1 MNISSKIDHTLLK
14 PDCNHADIRKWVEEA
29 IQHQFANVCIP
40 PYMVKEASRLLENHK
55 TGVCTVI
62 GFPFGYNTT
71 PIKVEEIKR
80 AIDEGA
86 DELDAVINIS
96 AVKCADWSFVSN
108 DIESMV
114 RSTQMKDK
122 KIKIILETGL
132 MTAEEITKLCEII
145 QVSKPN
151 FVKTSTGFNGP
162 GANVEIIQLLRATL
176 STDIKIKASGG
187 IKTKSAAEKLILA
200 GADRIGSSN
209 SVLLV
214 S

>member
-14 PDCNHADIRKWVEEA
+14 PDCNHADIRKWVDEA
-29 IQHQFANVCIP
+29 VQYQFANVCIP
-40 PYMVKEASRLLENHK
+40 PYMVKEAARLLENQK
-55 TGVCTVI
+55 TGICTVI

-86 DELDAVINIS
+86 DELDVVVNIS
-96 AVKCADWSFVSN
+96 AVKCGDWSFVSN

-114 RSTQMKDK
+114 RSVQMKDK
-122 KIKIILETGL
+122 KIKVILETGI
-132 MTAEEITKLCEII
+132 MTADELTKLCEII
-145 QVSKPN
+145 QESKPN
-151 FVKTSTGFNGP
+151 FVKTSTGYNGP
-162 GANVEIIQLLRATL
+162 GANVEIIQMLRATL
-176 STDIKIKASGG
+176 SSEIKIKASGG
-187 IKTKSAAEKLILA
+187 IKSRSFAEELIQA

-209 SVLLV
+209 SVQIV